1 MLYRKGNVTMAA
13 SYSGQGAVGAV
24 QGLNIDLLAAFLCN
38 LSLQLSMR
46 MAGFV
51 FTNDLF
57 YSP

>member
-1 MLYRKGNVTMAA
+1 MAA